1 MTDVSNRTTL
11 VTLYQVGEGIYEL
24 MDKVLVI
31 DCGRMVYQGPANEAK
46 QYMIDLGFHCPD
58 RETTAD
64 FLAAVTD
71 PKQRVVREGYEA
83 RVPQSAEDFERA
95 FKGNEAYKR
104 VLANLEDYERYL
116 DNTGHRDAKDFEQS
130 VVEQKSKRV
139 SSKSSFTVSFW
150 RQVLVSQFFAHQSC
164 FMLNIIQACTRREFW
179 LVWGDKPTLWT
190 KLFIIIS
197 NGLIVGSLFYGQPNN
212 TEGAFSRGGTA
223 FFSILFLGWLQLTEL
238 MKAVSGR

>member
-31 DCGRMVYQGPANEAK
+31 DGGRMAYQGPANEAK

-83 RVPQSAEDFERA
+83 RVPRSAEDFERA
-95 FKGNEAYKR
+95 FKSSEAYKR
-104 VLANLEDYERYL
+104 VLVDLGDYETHL
-116 DNTGHRDAKDFEQS
+116 DNTDYQDAKDFKQS
-130 VVEQKSKRV
+130 VGEQKSRRV
-139 SSKSSFTVSFW
+139 SSKSNFTVSFW
-150 RQVLVSQFFAHQSC
+150 RQVLVSLDVVPAIIFQAHNNS
-164 FMLNIIQACTRREFW
+164 
-179 LVWGDKPTLWT
+179 
-190 KLFIIIS
+190 
-197 NGLIVGSLFYGQPNN
+197 GLHPARVLAG
-212 TEGAFSRGGTA
+212 
-223 FFSILFLGWLQLTEL
+223 LG
-238 MKAVSGR
+238 